1 MISLD
6 SADLELIEE
15 ARDHIGSS
23 VNGPSAAISDIDE
36 VLHRYGASAP
46 AGLMNA
52 KADLEAG
59 NPEAAKQKLNMVID
73 NYA

>member
-1 MISLD
+1 MNLD
-6 SADLELIEE
+6 AADLELIEE

-23 VNGPSAAISDIDE
+23 ATGDAAISDIDE
-36 VLHRYGASAP
+36 VIHRYGANAP

-59 NPEAAKQKLNMVID
+59 NPEEAKAKLNRVIEHH
-73 NYA
+73 A